1 MVVIIKDLHSKCQCA
16 TASGFSYAGQVT
28 DTHTSNEGDTRRK
41 RERETEG
48 EVETTPHRLVPPT
61 PGTQTFVI
69 GRRLLLWSPSSHVH
83 SMWTKWETECKQTHG
98 AGDTDAHQHILLGCR
113 DISSLESYFASAL
126 TILGWF
132 DLTAVLFFK
141 GLHSLILKSQKRM
154 TFILF

>member
-1 MVVIIKDLHSKCQCA
+1 MLKYISFCLVIFLYDIDTFRHSDKSSAVFFFMVVIIKDLHSKCQCA

-69 GRRLLLWSPSSHVH
+69 GRRLLL
-83 SMWTKWETECKQTHG
+83 
-98 AGDTDAHQHILLGCR
+98 
-113 DISSLESYFASAL
+113 
-126 TILGWF
+126 
-132 DLTAVLFFK
+132 
-141 GLHSLILKSQKRM
+141 
-154 TFILF
+154 

>member
-1 MVVIIKDLHSKCQCA
+1 MSVRNGFRFFIRR
-16 TASGFSYAGQVT
+16 SGHW
-28 DTHTSNEGDTRRK
+28 HTYFKWGWRQAKERK

-69 GRRLLLWSPSSHVH
+69 GRRLLLWSPTSRVH